1 MIGEPL
7 HPPALEGS
15 EATARILKD
24 WLIDGRKS
32 RSGVIGV
39 DDSCRVV
46 SVRTFQHLLT
56 QPTLNFGLDAAI
68 SASAEGIVAYNAM
81 EDEPPELDGTFT
93 AKLEAACEALDMTL
107 LDVLLFSEQ
116 LPKGWVSARQQGI
129 I

>member
-68 SASAEGIVAYNAM
+68 SAWGEGIVTYNAM

-116 LPKGWVSARQQGI
+116 FPKGWVSARQQGI